1 MSSRLAAVFALACA
15 IPLLWGSWRD
25 PGFWRSAEQ
34 RGDRLLAAGE
44 YAAAAATYEDPW
56 RIGMA
61 QYRNGD
67 FEEAAHT
74 FARVPG
80 ASGAYNQGNAWLMR
94 GDYDAAIASYERALA
109 ARPDWPLARDNR
121 ALAEL
126 RKQRLE
132 DAGNDRAQDD
142 NATFKPDE
150 IRFDNKAGN
159 SDGKPVELNDASLS
173 DAALRA
179 TWLRRVQTTP
189 ADFLRVKFA
198 YQAAQAT
205 QGEPAP

>member
-1 MSSRLAAVFALACA
+1 MNSRVAAMIALGGALV
-15 IPLLWGSWRD
+15 LLWGSWRD

-44 YAAAAATYEDPW
+44 YAAAATTYDDPW
-56 RIGMA
+56 RIGVA

-67 FEEAAHT
+67 FEDAAHT

-109 ARPDWPLARDNR
+109 ARPDWPLALDNR
-121 ALAEL
+121 ALATL

-132 DAGNDRAQDD
+132 DAGNDRVEDD
-142 NATFKPDE
+142 TATFKPDE
-150 IRFDNKAGN
+150 IRFDNKGGN
-159 SDGKPVELNDASLS
+159 NDGKPVELNDATLS

-198 YQAAQAT
+198 YQAAQAAPA
-205 QGEPAP
+205 EPAP